1 MFNENLEW
9 KLPTS
14 RHQARES
21 ALQVLYAHVL
31 TNTPVSVL
39 LKELLTAEN
48 EVYPAVRFFQKLVKR
63 VHENEAVCDEYIRRH
78 SENWRIG
85 RIAIVDLIL
94 LRMGVCEFLFF
105 PEIPPKVTIDEA
117 VELAKR
123 YSTEKSGAYINGIL
137 DAILDELKANNKIIK
152 NKRGMKES

>member
-1 MFNENLEW
+1 M
-9 KLPTS
+9 
-14 RHQARES
+14 
-21 ALQVLYAHVL
+21 QVLYAHVL

-39 LKELLTAEN
+39 LKELLTDEQ
-48 EVYPAVRFFQKLVKR
+48 EVFPAVRFFKKLVKR
-63 VHENEAVCDEYIRRH
+63 VHENEAVCDEYIRRY

-137 DAILDELKANNKIIK
+137 DAILDELKASNQMIK
-152 NKRGMKES
+152 NRRGMKEH